1 MSQNDNCLDTKIRH
15 ITPPKEDLQTLPSA
29 FYNCNICGL
38 QVKTQSNL
46 RAHYIKTHGL
56 VNDVKDTAFL
66 LRKKTDISDVFHC
79 PIPAC
84 KYTKATGTGFS
95 KFWHLK
101 QHYQLV
107 HMKKIFQCHIC
118 NQRFSTPS
126 AQAYH
131 SKSCGTHIE
140 CPVCGRKY
148 KAKKFLNQHARRSGH
163 DIRSRASVIDN
174 LNAPRHTSNHLNEP
188 TRNEQAENL
197 WTAAN
202 LSQSSPP
209 KLAILPMLILPLGV
223 SADQIPTSFISEV
236 VSQLRSSLTIFPPFV
251 SAPPTENGSQ
261 LSSITYSARSGNSDQ
276 VDQPHVAPVAP
287 NPTIT
292 VPHSAVRRHLE
303 ANSQQP
309 SSSVPLVDAGTTT
322 VHFSNAYT
330 QTEVNLPPG
339 CRLAPPDSQSDF
351 SMLYHLTRDSCTGTS
366 PPDGV
371 AHMSVGNSPPSF
383 MPDISHTSTYMSPGH
398 SIELQYPEMNSNSTM
413 TNYHQTTAATAL
425 QPVLTQD
432 RFVQQT
438 CPLVTQQNAFQQT
451 SASLYPST
459 STDSGCYGYINRVDE
474 PPPSSSSATD
484 SRSGWRPMQRT
495 NQPSLCAKSVQ
506 MHSANSVAL
515 ETTLDLDNFD
525 PNSSGNCFW
534 PTSYSFSNTET
545 QTVFDPAFDQWLNS
559 VQTQTTTCPQGRQHQ
574 SNWTSTLEVAAD
586 GVCVG
591 VNTDLLTP
599 KHSSPY

>member
-56 VNDVKDTAFL
+56 VNV
-66 LRKKTDISDVFHC
+66 
-79 PIPAC
+79 
-84 KYTKATGTGFS
+84 TK
-95 KFWHLK
+95 
-101 QHYQLV
+101 
-107 HMKKIFQCHIC
+107 
-118 NQRFSTPS
+118 
-126 AQAYH
+126 
-131 SKSCGTHIE
+131 
-140 CPVCGRKY
+140 
-148 KAKKFLNQHARRSGH
+148 
-163 DIRSRASVIDN
+163 ASVIDN

-371 AHMSVGNSPPSF
+371 AHMSVV